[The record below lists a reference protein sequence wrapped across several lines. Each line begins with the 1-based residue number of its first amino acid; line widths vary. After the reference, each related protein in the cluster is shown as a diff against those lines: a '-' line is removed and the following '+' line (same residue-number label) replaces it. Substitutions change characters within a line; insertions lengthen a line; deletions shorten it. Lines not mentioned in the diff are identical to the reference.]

1 MMKQSRKYA
10 PDPETLALRAEL
22 QAAQSE
28 LALAYRQRPRCWWSP
43 VFTASALP
51 RPGVITT
58 SGC

>member
-10 PDPETLALRAEL
+10 PDSETLALRAEL

-28 LALAYRQRPRCWWSP
+28 LALAYP

>member
-28 LALAYRQRPRCWWSP
+28 LALA
-43 VFTASALP
+43 ASALP

>member
-28 LALAYRQRPRCWWSP
+28 LALAYRQ
-43 VFTASALP
+43 FDQATAPLP